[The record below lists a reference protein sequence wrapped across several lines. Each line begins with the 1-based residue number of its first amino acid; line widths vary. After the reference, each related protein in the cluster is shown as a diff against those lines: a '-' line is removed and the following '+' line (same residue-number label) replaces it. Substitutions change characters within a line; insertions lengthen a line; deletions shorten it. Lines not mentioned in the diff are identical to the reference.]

1 MCQISLHARLF
12 GTLEYFSPEVCLS
25 HKKHTMARFEKVFL
39 SNMKTDCK
47 LTLFLIFYDT
57 QIQVPLMVLGKTL
70 HKLSPHFE
78 FTLTLD
84 LFFHIFEI
92 KTLEFHYKYSMLVSF
107 FIYKITN
114 STCFKA
120 CKLLNLLKIY
130 FDTKF

>member
-1 MCQISLHARLF
+1 MQAYLAHFVFQKGRGHSAFLFWNYKMCQISLHARLF

-25 HKKHTMARFEKVFL
+25 HKKHTMARFEIVFL

-84 LFFHIFEI
+84 PFFHISWIPLEI
-92 KTLEFHYKYSMLVSF
+92 FHVGLF
-107 FIYKITN
+107 F
-114 STCFKA
+114 
-120 CKLLNLLKIY
+120 L
-130 FDTKF
+130 